1 MLNRRIGPCVLVPA
15 MWFSFKLQPLSSD
28 HGKKSTRGWH
38 ITPGSTNFAINP
50 SPVRTLAF
58 EPLGHLPISI
68 SEMAN

>member
-1 MLNRRIGPCVLVPA
+1 MLNRRIGPWVLGPA
-15 MWFSFKLQPLSSD
+15 MWFSLNCNHCPVITAKLHSRLAYRPRQRKLQPANL
-28 HGKKSTRGWH
+28 
-38 ITPGSTNFAINP
+38 